1 MKKKILINIL
11 NSSGP
16 NIEPCGIPQQI
27 SDHLLYEEAALVLCF
42 LKLRKSNR
50 KFRLSISNSYA
61 SNFAITK
68 SCDKQSHALDKSIK
82 IVPTK
87 PSKSSS
93 ACHF

>member
-42 LKLRKSNR
+42 LKLRRSNR
-50 KFRLSISNSYA
+50 KFRLSIANSYA
-61 SNFAITK
+61 SN
-68 SCDKQSHALDKSIK
+68 SCDKQSHDLDKSIK

>member
-16 NIEPCGIPQQI
+16 NIEPCSIPQQI